1 MTKHKQTR
9 KHQRGGDWNPMTWFN
24 TSTVNSNRSWGDW
37 FNGVSSQ
44 TTEGLNSISSNVG
57 NVFNEA
63 TSFSTNSTPVSTQQP
78 IPVSTQQPI
87 PAPTYGG
94 KRRCRKRNKTMKG
107 GKGALGLSY
116 YASPV
121 HNIKVAEPTSWLH
134 YGTKGGSRRQR
145 TRKRRH

>member
-63 TSFSTNSTPVSTQQP
+63 TSFSTNSAQAYAPVSTQQH
-78 IPVSTQQPI
+78 IPVSTQQYS

-94 KRRCRKRNKTMKG
+94 KRRCRKRLKG
-107 GKGALGLSY
+107 GTSVSY